1 MLGARRTLEMRK
13 SSDIIEDF
21 IESLEKLIDT
31 LDDEWHHN
39 DEGEW
44 RQADNIRQNVL
55 PHTKERFKSLL
66 DEYIDRRIETY
77 CDKNMIQRIKFKDLE
92 EQ

>member
-1 MLGARRTLEMRK
+1 MVRK
-13 SSDIIEDF
+13 SSEIIEDF
-21 IESLEKLIDT
+21 INSLEKLVDT

-44 RQADNIRQNVL
+44 RMADNIRQHIL
-55 PHTKERFKSLL
+55 PLVKEKFKADL

-77 CDKNMIQRIKFKDLE
+77 LE
-92 EQ
+92 RKKHNV

>member
-1 MLGARRTLEMRK
+1 MVRK
-13 SSDIIEDF
+13 SSEIIEDF
-21 IESLEKLIDT
+21 INSLEKLIDT

-44 RQADNIRQNVL
+44 RQADNIRQNIL
-55 PHTKERFKSLL
+55 PLVKARFKEDL

-77 CDKNMIQRIKFKDLE
+77 LKKVKINVK
-92 EQ
+92 

>member
-1 MLGARRTLEMRK
+1 VVRK
-13 SSDIIEDF
+13 SSEIIEDV

-44 RQADNIRQNVL
+44 RQADNIRDNIL
-55 PHTKERFKSLL
+55 PLAKENFKQHL

-77 CDKNMIQRIKFKDLE
+77 LKARHE
-92 EQ
+92 HG

>member
-1 MLGARRTLEMRK
+1 MERK
-13 SSDIIEDF
+13 SSDIIEDV
-21 IESLEKLIDT
+21 INSLESLIDS

-44 RQADNIRQNVL
+44 TKADNIRKNVI
-55 PHTKERFKSLL
+55 PKAKDKFKMHL

-77 CDKNMIQRIKFKDLE
+77 TRKKKAI
-92 EQ
+92 